1 MFCKYCGTSCE
12 TGVCPDCAAKQA
24 QPKVQTQPFGNLHLI
39 LAAVA
44 ALALIWGILNVFSVF
59 HVNACVSASGM
70 SQTNYV
76 SVSDAADAMKSY
88 DSSAA
93 TIYIGNI
100 LFGLTNLAVAAVGVL
115 YFLKVTQNKPFYDQF
130 IGSKIKFRPA
140 FLMGLLGAAGALL
153 QVIMYLFCSAGGS
166 SWGVRLNVSF
176 GVNWTTWVLLVAFVG
191 LAVLDK
197 FYLEKQE
204 V

>member
-1 MFCKYCGTSCE
+1 MFCKYCGTTCE
-12 TGVCPDCAAKQA
+12 TGVCPDCAAKRAQA
-24 QPKVQTQPFGNLHLI
+24 KVQVQPTGNLHLI

-59 HVNACVSASGM
+59 HVNACVSTMGM

-76 SVSDAADAMKSY
+76 SVSDAADAAGSY
-88 DSSAA
+88 GTSAA

-100 LFGLTNLAVAAVGVL
+100 LFGLANLAVAAVGVL

-130 IGSKIKFRPA
+130 IGSKIKFRPG
-140 FLMGLLGAAGALL
+140 FLMGIVGAAGALL
-153 QVIMYLFCSAGGS
+153 QVIMYLFCGASGSAMGIKMS
-166 SWGVRLNVSF
+166 FSF

-197 FYLEKQE
+197 VYLEKQNM
-204 V
+204 